1 MSLDHFLLGQDPDLP
16 GLPMSVMMM
25 WWYDDED
32 DADYDDADDDGG
44 GDDNDGMVNRSTG
57 VFDLQRM

>member
-44 GDDNDGMVNRSTG
+44 DDNDGMVNRSMG